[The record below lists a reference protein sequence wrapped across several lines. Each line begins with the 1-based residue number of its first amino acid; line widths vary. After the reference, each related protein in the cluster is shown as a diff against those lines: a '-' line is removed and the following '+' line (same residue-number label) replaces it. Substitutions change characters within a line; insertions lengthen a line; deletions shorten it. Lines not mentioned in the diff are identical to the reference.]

1 MRSFSR
7 ITAVVVFAALALAS
21 CKSQYELL
29 LQSNDVDAKY
39 KAAFSLYEQ
48 GKYQKAAS
56 MFESLSMFTAGT
68 AQEDTVQYY
77 WGMSNYRFRDYYTA
91 EANFSKFMESYPG
104 SPFYLDVVYLRIDC
118 LYRQTLRYE
127 LDQAPTYTCINAIN
141 EYLTEYPET
150 SRRSECTAILKE
162 LGDRLDKK
170 DFENAKLYYKMEDYQ
185 ASRVAFRNI
194 LKEDADN
201 IYREDILYY
210 IALSSYKYA
219 NLSVESKQR
228 ERYLIFMDD
237 YLNFVSEVP
246 SSPYTKELSQLY
258 VKAQKAIGNYT
269 GLEEEIE
276 NIDERQFDRE
286 RKAIEKA
293 TRKEQNSQLK
303 AQRALD
309 KAARKEIHEHDKQV
323 RKQARAEAKAAK
335 AQAAS
340 EKKNK

>member
-7 ITAVVVFAALALAS
+7 IATVVVFAILALAS

-29 LQSNDVDAKY
+29 LQSNDVEAKY
-39 KAAFSLYEQ
+39 KAAFELYEQ

-56 MFESLSMFTAGT
+56 MFESLSIYTAGT

-77 WGMSNYRFRDYYTA
+77 WGMSNYRYRDYYTA
-91 EANFSKFMESYPG
+91 EANFSRFMESYPG

-141 EYLTEYPET
+141 EYLAEYPET
-150 SRRSECTAILKE
+150 TRRSECNAILKE
-162 LGDRLDKK
+162 LTERLDRKEY
-170 DFENAKLYYKMEDYQ
+170 ENAKLYYKMEDYQ

-194 LKEDADN
+194 LKDN
-201 IYREDILYY
+201 AENVYREDILYY

-219 NLSVESKQR
+219 NLSVTEKQR
-228 ERYLIFMDD
+228 ERYLVFMDD

-269 GLEEEIE
+269 GVEADVEE
-276 NIDERQFDRE
+276 IDERAFDKE

-293 TRKEQNSQLK
+293 TRKEQYQQMK
-303 AQRALD
+303 TQKALD
-309 KAARKEIHEHDKQV
+309 KAARKEIRDHDKQV
-323 RKQARAEAKAAK
+323 RKQAKAEAKAAK

-340 EKKNK
+340 EKKSK